1 MGTGGKPEGG
11 AFMQV
16 KTNIMAGI
24 TRGSPK
30 YHIFVPYS

>member
-16 KTNIMAGI
+16 KTNITAG
-24 TRGSPK
+24 K
-30 YHIFVPYS
+30 YYIFVPYS

>member
-16 KTNIMAGI
+16 KTNITAGI
-24 TRGSPK
+24 AAGTK
-30 YHIFVPYS
+30 YYIFVPYS